1 MVDPATAATIGK
13 YGVPIAMSVA
23 SGFLGRNGAAKKE
36 EEEQAKR
43 QRMIASFNPQ
53 AAAGMAQPQQ
63 YGQPSI
69 PQTLMQD
76 NLFQELMGK
85 GVTKFLSPKNI
96 AENPIK

>member
-1 MVDPATAATIGK
+1 MEPATTAAIAK
-13 YGVPIAMSVA
+13 YGVPIAMNLA
-23 SGFLGRNGAAKKE
+23 SSFMGRNGAAKKE

-85 GVTKFLSPKNI
+85 GVTKFLS
-96 AENPIK
+96 